1 MFRERFKEDGDLFG
15 NLDVEIP
22 IALPSG
28 EEPIKK
34 PEVPKPRP
42 QRQRAR
48 REPVMKP
55 SVGVSPVSGVSHA
68 RGVSSVSGASPVSG
82 ASLAS
87 STGSASSAGTNNKTA
102 NTASCPSAKASANA
116 APARAVRTGTVSAA
130 GQTVHRTVPQT
141 SAGAVAD
148 ASEPKFVRHTAS
160 DRQNGA
166 SGSRAAASPARITVP
181 AASAE
186 KKPEKITAPR
196 SDKKSGR
203 RVGKIV
209 LRAVFRTLL
218 VIVLLAALGVASL
231 IMILNEVFNGPSE
244 TARNVLTMS
253 LIEASATK
261 WIPAKFIGEET
272 VEEIRKKEAAA
283 LPVEKSDPT
292 IIKIQDGSI
301 PGGENDRFAGHPD
314 GIVIEK
320 ISGDTFNAYVMLIKD
335 PSSIYLASSSPRY
348 SKSLPGT
355 RINRQIELE
364 GAIAAINGGAF
375 FDDGSASSIVGSV
388 PCGLVIS
395 KGRVLW
401 DDGDSYDG
409 FVGFNEDNVMVVA
422 KTMSSAEAKEL
433 KIRDGCCFG
442 PVLVMNGEVNEEA
455 YNTTSGYN
463 PRTAVGQCAD
473 GTVIFLCVDGRQ
485 TGSLGATNA
494 DIIDIF
500 VHYGAVNACN
510 LDGGSSTVMLYRD
523 TQGLYGEAGKVQMIN
538 NYSLLQAEPRRM
550 PTFFMVRPKGE
561 A

>member
-1 MFRERFKEDGDLFG
+1 M
-15 NLDVEIP
+15 
-22 IALPSG
+22 
-28 EEPIKK
+28 
-34 PEVPKPRP
+34 
-42 QRQRAR
+42 
-48 REPVMKP
+48 
-55 SVGVSPVSGVSHA
+55 
-68 RGVSSVSGASPVSG
+68 
-82 ASLAS
+82 
-87 STGSASSAGTNNKTA
+87 
-102 NTASCPSAKASANA
+102 
-116 APARAVRTGTVSAA
+116 
-130 GQTVHRTVPQT
+130 
-141 SAGAVAD
+141 
-148 ASEPKFVRHTAS
+148 
-160 DRQNGA
+160 
-166 SGSRAAASPARITVP
+166 
-181 AASAE
+181 
-186 KKPEKITAPR
+186 
-196 SDKKSGR
+196 
-203 RVGKIV
+203 
-209 LRAVFRTLL
+209 
-218 VIVLLAALGVASL
+218 IVLLAALGVASL

-261 WIPAKFIGEET
+261 WIPQNSSVRRP

-485 TGSLGATNA
+485 TG
-494 DIIDIF
+494 
-500 VHYGAVNACN
+500 
-510 LDGGSSTVMLYRD
+510 
-523 TQGLYGEAGKVQMIN
+523 K
-538 NYSLLQAEPRRM
+538 PRRDQCGYYRHFR
-550 PTFFMVRPKGE
+550 TLRRRE
-561 A
+561 RLQS